1 MAEKKGFFKEFKE
14 FITKGNVLDMAI
26 GVIIG
31 GAFNAIVT
39 TLNQKVL
46 MPVVNWALSYLGA
59 GTELV
64 TVLPNSVV
72 YDPTIHEGAEVTVV
86 NGINYVE
93 LNLINWSALIEATI
107 NFIFIAL
114 TLFVILKVAR
124 YASRKRQELAA
135 KFKKEEE
142 KTE

>member
-86 NGINYVE
+86 NGISYVE

-107 NFIFIAL
+107 NFVFIAL

-135 KFKKEEE
+135 KFKKEE
-142 KTE
+142 KTEE

>member
-72 YDPTIHEGAEVTVV
+72 YDPTLHEGAEVTVV
-86 NGINYVE
+86 NGISYVE

-135 KFKKEEE
+135 KFKKEE

>member
-72 YDPTIHEGAEVTVV
+72 YDPTLHEGAEVTVV
-86 NGINYVE
+86 NGISYVE

-107 NFIFIAL
+107 NFVFIAL

-135 KFKKEEE
+135 KFKKEE